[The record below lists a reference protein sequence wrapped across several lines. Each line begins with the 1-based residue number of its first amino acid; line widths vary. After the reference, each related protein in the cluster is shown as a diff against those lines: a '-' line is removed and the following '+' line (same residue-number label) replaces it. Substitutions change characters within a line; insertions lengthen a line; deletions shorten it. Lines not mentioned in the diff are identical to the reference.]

1 MNQLMDKIPY
11 DQINGLPEWQR
22 WAAVGGVL
30 VLLFGLYFYF
40 FYTDGEKKIAQLA
53 EQLKT
58 VEDKLQKTKQLSTKL
73 PKLKEKI
80 KLLEENLAT
89 VRQEL
94 PSEREIPYFLKTISE
109 EGKKAGLE
117 FLLFQ
122 PEPEQTSDFYARV
135 PVKIE
140 VISSF
145 HQSMVFFDQVRR
157 LPRIV
162 DIENIAMT
170 IAPGGKPES
179 PILRTAC
186 YATTYKYIEG
196 AEKKEAPPP
205 PKKK

>member
-11 DQINGLPEWQR
+11 DQIKGIPEWQR

-40 FYTDGEKKIAQLA
+40 FYMDGENQISQLR

-58 VEDKLQKTKQLSTKL
+58 VENKLIKTRQLSTKL

-80 KLLEENLAT
+80 KVLEENLAT

-94 PSEREIPYFLKTISE
+94 PSDREIPYFLKTISE

-122 PEPEQTSDFYARV
+122 PEPEQTHDFFARV

-140 VISSF
+140 VLGSF
-145 HQSMVFFDQVRR
+145 HQAMAFFDQVHR

-162 DIENIAMT
+162 DIENISLI
-170 IAPGGKPES
+170 IAGGKPES
-179 PILRTAC
+179 PKIKASC

-205 PKKK
+205 PKK